1 VTGRALDHYAGR
13 RGTVGSP
20 AVALHEA
27 AAGKQW
33 KIGQRDVAINSL
45 IVAGL
50 DEASAVEV
58 IRRQS
63 IES

>member
-1 VTGRALDHYAGR
+1 VTGRALDHYA
-13 RGTVGSP
+13 VVAALLESA